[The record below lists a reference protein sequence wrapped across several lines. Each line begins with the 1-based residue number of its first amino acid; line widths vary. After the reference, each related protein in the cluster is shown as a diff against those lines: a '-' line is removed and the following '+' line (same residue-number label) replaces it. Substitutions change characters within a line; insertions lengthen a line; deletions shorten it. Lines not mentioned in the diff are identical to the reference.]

1 MAMKTRII
9 ALMLLVM
16 GSVAAYGQTY
26 DSGDKEL
33 DSQLK
38 TINTD
43 AKKDWDKFKTETS
56 AKYNTTLDKIEALI
70 QLGMAAADIIMAHEV
85 SLIVLRPVDDVV
97 ACYEKN
103 KGKGWGV
110 IAKEMGIK
118 PGSPEF
124 HKLKGNCKN
133 KSNNGNGKSK
143 GKGKGKKK

>member
-1 MAMKTRII
+1 MKTRII
-9 ALMLLVM
+9 ALMLLLI
-16 GSVAAYGQTY
+16 GSTAAFGQTY

-38 TINTD
+38 TIN
-43 AKKDWDKFKTETS
+43 AEALKDWDKFKTDVS
-56 AKYNTTLDKIEALI
+56 QKYNTTRDKIETLI
-70 QLGMAAADIIMAHEV
+70 NLGMAASDIIMAHEV
-85 SLIVLRPVDDVV
+85 SAIVLRPVDDVV

-133 KSNNGNGKSK
+133 KSNNGKSK
-143 GKGKGKKK
+143 GKGKGKKS

>member
-1 MAMKTRII
+1 MKTRII
-9 ALMLLVM
+9 ALMLLMM

-33 DSQLK
+33 DTQLK
-38 TINTD
+38 TINTE
-43 AKKDWDKFKTETS
+43 AKKDLEQFKTDVS
-56 AKYNTTLDKIEALI
+56 KKYSTTIDKIEALI
-70 QLGMAAADIIMAHEV
+70 KLGMQAADIIMAHEV
-85 SLIVLRPVDDVV
+85 SAIVLRPVDDVV

-118 PGSPEF
+118 PGSAEF

-133 KSNNGNGKSK
+133 KSNGKSK
-143 GKGKGKKK
+143 GKGKSKKS